1 MFSTATYDFVKHAG
15 CSVWYNNVG
24 CSVWYNNV
32 GCSVWYNNVG
42 CSVWYNNVGCLHKIK
57 FDSTVCSNQLL

>member
-24 CSVWYNNV
+24 CSVWYNT
-32 GCSVWYNNVG
+32 VG
-42 CSVWYNNVGCLHKIK
+42 CSVWYNNVGCLHNMKC
-57 FDSTVCSNQLL
+57 DSTVCSNQLL